1 MADTKIDRFYGLNN
15 VSDPLTLNLGYLATA
30 DNIDITDAGKIARR
44 AGFDLDTAGPVT
56 GAYGTIDLQR
66 MFYVS
71 AGELVA
77 MDGAVVIASSLADDL
92 MHWAEIN
99 DRVFYA
105 NGTDYGMI
113 EPDSTVSPWS
123 WTPPSAPTLLAVSGD
138 LPPGQYRVACTF
150 VIPDGRET
158 GAGMESEIDLIDG
171 QALQISDITQS
182 AGLRTRVYL
191 APANS
196 EVFQLLSEDAPEAL
210 MWNSSPDWLGIELE
224 TADLDPVPAG
234 SDVIQVWRAQ
244 MYAAQYLPE
253 TGNTAIWRSR
263 AFGFHLFDLHSAYL
277 AINGRVLMMAPT
289 DSGLLIATDK
299 AIHVYD
305 GETLSTLAK
314 YGAVPGCAWS
324 IDQSAP
330 GKPVYFWTTQGMCRF
345 PEFANLTPH
354 VSVAPGVHAGAA
366 VVHADGQSRF
376 MVNLH
381 QGGQPFNS
389 RS

>member
-1 MADTKIDRFYGLNN
+1 MVDTKIDLFYGLNN
-15 VSDPLTLNLGYLATA
+15 VSDPLTLGLGYMSRA
-30 DNIDITDAGKIARR
+30 DNIDITDAGKIACR

-66 MFYVS
+66 MFYVL

-77 MDGAVVIASSLADDL
+77 MDGALVIASGLASDL
-92 MHWAEIN
+92 MHWAEVN
-99 DRVFYA
+99 DRVFFA

-123 WTPPSAPTLLAVSGD
+123 WTPPSAPTLLAVTGD
-138 LPPGQYRVACTF
+138 LPSGQYRVACTF
-150 VIPDGRET
+150 VFPDGRET
-158 GAGMESEIDLIDG
+158 GAGPESEIELPDG
-171 QALQISDITQS
+171 QALQISDITQA

-196 EVFQLLSEDAPEAL
+196 EVFQLLSDDAPEAV

-277 AINGRVLMMAPT
+277 AVNGRVLMMAPT
-289 DSGLLIATDK
+289 DAGLLIATDK
-299 AIHVYD
+299 AVHVYD
-305 GETLSTLAK
+305 GETLSTLAN
-314 YGAVPGCAWS
+314 YGVVRGCAWS

-330 GKPVYFWTTQGMCRF
+330 GKPVYFWTARGMCRF
-345 PEFANLTPH
+345 PEFANLTKH
-354 VSVAPGVHAGAA
+354 VSVAPGVQAGAA
-366 VVHADGQSRF
+366 VMHADGQSRF
-376 MVNLH
+376 VVALH
-381 QGGQPFNS
+381 QGGIPFNS